1 MVMGYYW
8 ANNEIKSKSKTKRK
22 RKRQYEIRGE

>member
-8 ANNEIKSKSKTKRK
+8 ANNEIKSKSKSKRK